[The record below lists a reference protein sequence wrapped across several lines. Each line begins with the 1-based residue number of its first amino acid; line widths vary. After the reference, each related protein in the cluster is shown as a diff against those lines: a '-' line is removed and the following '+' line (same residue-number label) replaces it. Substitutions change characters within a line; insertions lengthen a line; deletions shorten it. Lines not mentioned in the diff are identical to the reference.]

1 MKSRRRAILSAL
13 AVLVAGG
20 WVRLHLEDGATKEF
34 RREGLLSEPLD
45 IDVREKIGQNSA
57 VVALAGLRTLVASFA
72 SLRATEQFTN
82 TEWPELEESVNT
94 TVQLSPKTE
103 YYWDIGGWHLA
114 YNAAAF
120 YRNDPDLSRLRAE
133 SEARRW
139 VEKGREFFERGTRNN
154 PDDWRLAA
162 HLGNL
167 YSSAYHF
174 PDDKKAV
181 SAYSRSWATGK
192 ADPRVRRNLL
202 QARARTG
209 EDPAVLLAELQSL
222 LQADPGSAVPSMLA
236 LRYVLE
242 ARISPPEDPVARAV
256 GIFGSEQRALRI
268 LGAYFTDYLDRMPQT
283 GVETAIRL
291 LEGRAGIA
299 PDSPGSYIRQ
309 REELSARKI
318 GFER

>member
-1 MKSRRRAILSAL
+1 MKSRRRPLLTAL
-13 AVLVAGG
+13 ALLLAGG
-20 WVRLHLEDGATKEF
+20 WVRLHLEDRATKEF

-82 TEWPELEESVNT
+82 TEWPELDESVNT
-94 TVQLSPKTE
+94 TVQLSPKTGF
-103 YYWDIGGWHLA
+103 YWDIGGWHLA

-120 YRNDPDLSRLRAE
+120 YRNDPELSSLRAE
-133 SEARRW
+133 AKSRQW

-154 PDDWRLAA
+154 PDNWRLAA
-162 HLGNL
+162 ALGNL

-181 SAYSRSWATGK
+181 SAYSRAWATGK

-209 EDPAVLLAELQSL
+209 EDPAVLLAELRSIL
-222 LQADPGSAVPSMLA
+222 KSDPGSAVPTMLA

-242 ARISPPEDPVARAV
+242 AKISPPEDPVARAV
-256 GIFGSEQRALRI
+256 ETFGSEKRALRI

-283 GVETAIRL
+283 GVETVIRL
-291 LEGRAGIA
+291 LEGRAGIT
-299 PDSPGSYIRQ
+299 PDSRQSYIRQ
-309 REELSARKI
+309 REELSARNPRF
-318 GFER
+318 GR

>member
-1 MKSRRRAILSAL
+1 MKSRRRAILTAV
-13 AVLVAGG
+13 AVLLAGG
-20 WVRLHLEDGATKEF
+20 GVRLHLEDGATREF
-34 RREGLLSEPLD
+34 RREGLLSEPLNL
-45 IDVREKIGQNSA
+45 DVREKIGQNSA

-82 TEWPELEESVNT
+82 TEWPELDESANT
-94 TVQLSPKTE
+94 TVQLSPRTE

-114 YNAAAF
+114 YNAAAY
-120 YRNDPDLSRLRAE
+120 YRNDPELSRLRAE
-133 SEARRW
+133 SESRRW
-139 VEKGREFFERGTRNN
+139 VEKGRAFFERGVRNN
-154 PDDWRLAA
+154 PENWRLAA
-162 HLGNL
+162 ALGNL

-181 SAYSRSWATGK
+181 SAYSRAWATGK

-209 EDPAVLLAELQSL
+209 EDPAVLLAELRSILQS
-222 LQADPGSAVPSMLA
+222 DPGSAVPSMLA

-242 ARISPPEDPVARAV
+242 ARMSSPDDPVARAV
-256 GIFGSEQRALRI
+256 EIFGSEERALRV

-283 GVETAIRL
+283 GVETVIRL

-309 REELSARKI
+309 REELSARSLR
-318 GFER
+318 FAR